1 MFLMLKKAVALFAFT
16 ALSLAAAAPLRLIVL
31 VNDRDYSWGNGTLS
45 SASTGML
52 QVFLKNGFVVLDA
65 DQLNTVKDRDMVL
78 NALDGDVRSA
88 IALAT
93 SFDADAVIIGN
104 ATAEQSVGVDL
115 GPFTVHGY
123 SGVANV
129 KAVVA
134 STGQVLAVVTGKS
147 SKAGLS
153 GEEGE
158 REALSGAGENAATQ
172 LVTQLKSL
180 SGQKSG
186 AGLTHLTIKGLGGF
200 TDAITITK
208 ELQAQKGVLTVERRN
223 FSNGVLELDVTAEF
237 GTDELAALLE
247 GLTLTHLGVSSVNNN
262 AIQAAL
268 K

>member
-1 MFLMLKKAVALFAFT
+1 MLRKAIALFAFT

-31 VNDRDYSWGNGTLS
+31 VNDRNYSWGNHMLS

-65 DQLNTVKDRDMVL
+65 EQLDTVKSRQMVL

-104 ATAEQSVGVDL
+104 ARAEQSIGMNL

-123 SGVANV
+123 SGIANV

-134 STGQVLAVVTGKS
+134 STGQVLAVVSGKS

-153 GEEGE
+153 GDEGE
-158 REALSGAGENAATQ
+158 REALSGAGEDAATQ

-186 AGLTHLTIKGLGGF
+186 AGLTRLTIKGLSGF
-200 TDAITITK
+200 TDAIAITK

-223 FSNGVLELDVTAEF
+223 FSNGVLELDITAEF
-237 GTDELAALLE
+237 GTDEVAALLE
-247 GLTLTHLGVSSVNNN
+247 NLTLTHLSVSSVNNN
-262 AIQAAL
+262 AVQAAL